1 MNEGIRLEKVIS
13 RSIDGKEEVCYR
25 IVQGI
30 GVRTIQITLEQLEHL
45 AAIINSLLKEEKGGG
60 R

>member
-13 RSIDGKEEVCYR
+13 RRIDGEEKVCYR

-45 AAIINSLLKEEKGGG
+45 AAIMNSLLKEEKGGG